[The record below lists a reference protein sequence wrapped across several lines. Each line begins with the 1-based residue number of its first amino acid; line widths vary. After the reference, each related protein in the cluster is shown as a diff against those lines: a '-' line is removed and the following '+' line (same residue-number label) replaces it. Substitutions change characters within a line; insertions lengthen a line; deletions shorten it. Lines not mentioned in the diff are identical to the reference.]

1 MRTWFWTLLLLT
13 VAVVLAVALH
23 GNAGN
28 VLIMVDTMR
37 IEVSLAFAVLALVAT
52 FAVLYALLR
61 LLAWVTALPDRMR
74 QWKVRRSDR
83 RDGELLEQGWIELLE
98 GRYSHAEKDL
108 TRLLDRTHNSSRQV
122 LAALS
127 AARAAQLLGEFERRD
142 SLLALAKEKAAADP
156 GLSAAASSAAAD
168 LYLDQGLAQTAL
180 DELAPL
186 QDTSARHVH
195 TMRLL
200 LRAYRQLGRHD
211 QVYALATVLQR
222 RGALHASEARPIIEA
237 AAAARLRALVPDG
250 DWREVWKSLKSE
262 ERNLPEIALA
272 GAAAFEAAGLPDD
285 ASRVLEH
292 AITASFDPRLLS
304 AYARC
309 DAAQVARRL
318 EKAEGWLSQHPENP
332 DLLTTLGNLCLSG
345 QIWGQADLYLQ
356 RSLARRAD
364 ARVHALLGSLYDRM
378 GRGKDAARQWRLATT
393 IGTAVPVLAEDTA
406 LPSAAVHADP
416 GVRQAEGLAY
426 MAETGLPV
434 TAVNTPSA
442 TEPAEGSM
450 SHLDRPAYALTPAH
464 DFEEFFD
471 SAPVSGLGE
480 PAAVS
485 PAIVPSMP
493 SGTNTTSGF
502 RSSGLSSP
510 AEKGS

>member
-1 MRTWFWTLLLLT
+1 
-13 VAVVLAVALH
+13 
-23 GNAGN
+23 
-28 VLIMVDTMR
+28 
-37 IEVSLAFAVLALVAT
+37 
-52 FAVLYALLR
+52 
-61 LLAWVTALPDRMR
+61 
-74 QWKVRRSDR
+74 
-83 RDGELLEQGWIELLE
+83 
-98 GRYSHAEKDL
+98 
-108 TRLLDRTHNSSRQV
+108 
-122 LAALS
+122 
-127 AARAAQLLGEFERRD
+127 
-142 SLLALAKEKAAADP
+142 
-156 GLSAAASSAAAD
+156 
-168 LYLDQGLAQTAL
+168 
-180 DELAPL
+180 
-186 QDTSARHVH
+186 
-195 TMRLL
+195 MRLL